1 VLRRVNGSTFLP
13 WLLVGPIL
21 VGVLAMVVW
30 QLTGVGA
37 FAVVAQIALA
47 IAVTVMVLAFLASR
61 RASGRKPPPAP

>member
-1 VLRRVNGSTFLP
+1 MNGSTLLP

-21 VGVLAMVVW
+21 VAVLAMVAW
-30 QLTGVGA
+30 QATGVGA
-37 FAVVAQIALA
+37 FAVVAQIGLS